1 MNPENPRL
9 RLSVLGIV
17 IVSLFAALFA
27 RLWYLQVL
35 ASQQFQRTATAN
47 SQRVVLEEAPRG
59 RILDR
64 NGVVLVDNAVSTV
77 VTIDRSKLP
86 SANKPPAAQLADPAR
101 IDVLD
106 RLATEI
112 THYTQKNVDRAF
124 LEKRIA
130 DVRYSPYTPVPVA
143 ENVPKELELFLDEH
157 HEEFGPAVA
166 VTTSTVRTYPYG
178 KLASHVLGYL
188 GSITPDELSTHA
200 NDPKTYHL
208 GDEIGREGVERTYEG
223 DLRGVPGK
231 KVLEVDA
238 NGNTVGV
245 LSSTPPIPGNDV
257 KLTIDATVQAITQQ
271 SLQDE
276 LTNAHNRQN
285 SDKSY
290 NPAPAGAAVVLD
302 ATNGQVVAM
311 ASYPDYYPSDF
322 VNGISSEKWDG
333 YNNNPDVPL
342 NNRALYGLY
351 APGSTFKLLTA
362 FAALKSGAITGE
374 TTINDRGSYTIP
386 NCKGQCTFYNAEHA
400 SHGLVNLPR
409 AITVSSDV
417 YFYQLGAQF
426 DQQRDALGDPIDDT
440 ATAFGFGQETGIPL
454 PGEQVGFVPTKEKTK
469 ARHEAN
475 PAAFPKADW
484 FVGDNINLAIGQGD
498 LVVTPLQLAD
508 AYGAF
513 ANGGTLYS
521 PNIAMEILAPGGT
534 GQVVRTIDPRTLRT
548 IDMPPNVRDP
558 IFQGLVG
565 VTQDKDGTGYG
576 SFQGFPAGW
585 TVAGK
590 TGTAQV
596 QGKTDTA
603 LFAGFGPAES
613 PKYVAVAVLE
623 QSGFGARAAAPV
635 VRSIFEPLA
644 DPTLMPTLGPVPT
657 DGTASSCFCGALSK
671 PIISVDPGAGADVQG

>member
-1 MNPENPRL
+1 MNPDNPRL
-9 RLSVLGIV
+9 RLSVLGVV

-35 ASQQFQRTATAN
+35 ASQEFQRAASAN
-47 SQRVVLEEAPRG
+47 SQRVILEEAPRG

-64 NGVVLVDNAVSTV
+64 NGVVLVGNEISTV

-86 SANKPPAAQLADPAR
+86 AANKSPATQLVDPAR
-101 IDVLD
+101 VELLD
-106 RLATEI
+106 RLASEI
-112 THYTQKNVDRAF
+112 THYRPDKPIDRAF

-143 ENVPKELELFLDEH
+143 EQVPKELELFLDEH
-157 HEEFGPAVA
+157 HLEFGPAVA
-166 VTTSTVRTYPYG
+166 VTSATVRTYPYG
-178 KLASHVLGYL
+178 RVASHVLGYL
-188 GSITPDELSTHA
+188 GAITPDELAARA
-200 NDPKTYHL
+200 NDPKTYQL
-208 GDEIGREGVERTYEG
+208 GNDIGREGVERTYESE
-223 DLRGVPGK
+223 LRGVPGK
-231 KVLEVDA
+231 RVLEVDA
-238 NGNTVGV
+238 KGNTVGV

-257 KLTIDATVQAITQQ
+257 QLTIDANVQAVTEQ
-271 SLQDE
+271 SLKDE
-276 LTNAHNRQN
+276 LANAHNRQN

-302 ATNGQVVAM
+302 ATNGQVIAM
-311 ASYPDYYPSDF
+311 ASYPDYDPRDF
-322 VNGISSEKWDG
+322 VNGISSDKWDL
-333 YNNNPDVPL
+333 YNNDPNVPL

-362 FAALKSGAITGE
+362 YAALKSGAITGA

-386 NCKGQCTFYNAEHA
+386 NCKGQCTFTNAQNA

-409 AITVSSDV
+409 ALTVSSDV
-417 YFYQLGAQF
+417 YFYQLGARF
-426 DQQRDALGDPIDDT
+426 DQERGTLGDPMDAA
-440 ATAFGFGQETGIPL
+440 ATAFGFAQETGIPL
-454 PGEQVGFVPTKEKTK
+454 PGEQVGFVPTKDKSK
-469 ARHEAN
+469 ARHDAN
-475 PAAFPKADW
+475 PTAFPKADW

-508 AYGAF
+508 AYSAF

-521 PNIAMEILAPGGT
+521 PNIAMQILAPGGT

-548 IDMPPNVRDP
+548 IDMPPEVRDP
-558 IFQGLVG
+558 IYEGLIG
-565 VTQDKDGTGYG
+565 VTQQKDGTAYG
-576 SFQGFPAGW
+576 SFLGFPAGW

-603 LFAGFGPAES
+603 LFAGFGPAEN
-613 PKYVAVAVLE
+613 PKYVAVSVLE

-635 VRSIFEPLA
+635 VRTIFEPLA
-644 DPTLMPTLGPVPT
+644 DPSLMPTLQIG
-657 DGTASSCFCGALSK
+657 GTLSK
-671 PIISVDPGAGADVQG
+671 PLTSVDPGAAADVKG